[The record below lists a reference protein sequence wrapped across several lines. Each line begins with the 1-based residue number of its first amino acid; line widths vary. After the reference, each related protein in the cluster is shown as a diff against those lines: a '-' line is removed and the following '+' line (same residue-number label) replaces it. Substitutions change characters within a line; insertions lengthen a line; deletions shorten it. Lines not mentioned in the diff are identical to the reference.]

1 MMALLI
7 TALVMG
13 GIGSLHCVGMCG
25 PLALSLPVVA
35 TNNAGKMLYTLL
47 YNLGRVVT
55 YAALGAVLGIIGAS
69 FALVG
74 FQQGLS
80 IIAGSLII
88 IYLLWPRN
96 KFMLAGNS
104 RLQTFFAS
112 LRNNLGKLFTQ
123 KKYHSV
129 FFIGLLNGLLP
140 CGLVYMAIAAAVST
154 ASVINSSLFMAA
166 FGLGTLP
173 LMWSLSF
180 FGSYITVQRRVTIRK
195 AYPYLMF
202 AMACLLIVRGLGLG
216 IPYLSP
222 DINNSGNGI
231 NKGIECHGIK

>member
-1 MMALLI
+1 
-7 TALVMG
+7 MG

-35 TNNAGKMLYTLL
+35 TNNAAKMLYTLL

-55 YAALGAVLGIIGAS
+55 YAAMGAVLGVIGAS

-88 IYLLWPRN
+88 IYLVWPRN

-104 RLQTFFAS
+104 RVQAFFAAI
-112 LRNNLGKLFTQ
+112 RGRLGKLFAQ
-123 KKYHSV
+123 KKYRSV

-173 LMWSLSF
+173 LMWSVAF
-180 FGSYITVQRRVTIRK
+180 FGSIAGYKTRAGLRK
-195 AYPYLMF
+195 AYPYLLF
-202 AMACLLIVRGLGLG
+202 VMACFLIIRGLGLG

-222 DINNSGNGI
+222 NFNTAQTTMSA
-231 NKGIECHGIK
+231 GIECHDIK

>member
-1 MMALLI
+1 MIALLV

-13 GIGSLHCVGMCG
+13 GLGSLHCIGMCG

-47 YNLGRVVT
+47 YNFGRVVT
-55 YAALGAVLGIIGAS
+55 YAVIGAVLGIIGAS
-69 FALVG
+69 FALFD

-88 IYLLWPRN
+88 IYLLWPHN
-96 KFMLAGNS
+96 KFMITSNS
-104 RLQTFFAS
+104 RVQYFFAS
-112 LRNNLGKLFTQ
+112 IRSTLGKLFAQ

-140 CGLVYMAIAAAVST
+140 CGLVYIAIAAAVST

-173 LMWSLSF
+173 LMWSISF
-180 FGSYITVQRRVTIRK
+180 FGSYITVKSRIIIRK
-195 AYPYLMF
+195 AYPFLLF
-202 AMACLLIVRGLGLG
+202 AMACLLIIRGLGLG

-222 DINNSGNGI
+222 DINKSGTAI
-231 NKGIECHGIK
+231 NNGIECHIIK